1 MDWKKLFLASMVL
14 TGWLTITAQEDN
26 RSLLNDL
33 DYKVEFQSSVSDGQ
47 TPLWLNANK
56 HGLSSLDEVNGYLR
70 GMVERPLTA
79 DSARQWGI
87 GYAMDLVAP
96 LHYTSNFIIQQA
108 FVEARWKKGVVTI
121 GSKEWPMELKNNI
134 LSTGSQTLGINA
146 RPVPQ
151 VRLALPDYWSIPGTK
166 NWLALKGHIAYGK
179 TTDDHWQK
187 DFVEP
192 HQRYTEGT
200 LYHSK
205 AGYLKIG
212 PKNLTVEVG
221 LEMACQFGGKTF
233 MDENGRQ
240 VVITNASDMK
250 SFVNAFLPGGAGSD
264 EVTSDY
270 KNAEGNQLGS
280 WVMRVNYDANDW
292 SLGVYADHFF
302 EDHSAMFQL
311 SADDYQT
318 GSNWQE
324 KNTNRFFLYDLK
336 DMMIGAELNLKR
348 NNWLRTIVMEYIYTK
363 YQSGPL
369 YHDHSPYIGSHICG
383 MDNYY
388 NHHLYSCWQHWG
400 QVIGNPLY
408 RSPIYNNG
416 DISVKN
422 NRFVAWHVGLAGN
435 PLSVLSYRLLA
446 TYQTGYGSYNE
457 PMIPKQYLCSVLA
470 ECSYR
475 LKHSWKVS
483 CGFGFDSGKLLGE
496 NYGVQLTITKT
507 GIL

>member
-1 MDWKKLFLASMVL
+1 MRRFLL
-14 TGWLTITAQEDN
+14 TFIILAALSLNAQEDS

-70 GMVERPLTA
+70 GMVERPLVA
-79 DSARQWGI
+79 DSARNWGI
-87 GYAMDLVAP
+87 GYALDLVAP

-108 FVEARWKKGVVTI
+108 FIEARWKKGVVTV
-121 GSKEWPMELKNNI
+121 GSKEFPMELKNNE

-151 VRLALPDYWSIPGTK
+151 VRLALPDYWIIPGTK

-187 DFVEP
+187 DFTDI

-212 PKNLTVEVG
+212 PKNLTVVVG
-221 LEMACQFGGKTF
+221 LEMACQFGGKTIKE
-233 MDENGRQ
+233 ENGNQ
-240 VVITNASDMK
+240 VVVTNASDMK
-250 SFVNAFLPGGAGSD
+250 SFVNAFLPGGSGSD
-264 EVTSDY
+264 EETSDF

-280 WVMRVNYDANDW
+280 WVMRVDYDAKDW
-292 SLGVYADHFF
+292 SVGVYADHFF
-302 EDHSAMFQL
+302 EDHSAMFHL
-311 SADDYQT
+311 SANDY
-318 GSNWQE
+318 GVGDAWQQ
-324 KNTNRFFLYDLK
+324 KQSNRFFLYDLK
-336 DMMIGAELNLKR
+336 DILLGTELNLKH
-348 NNWLRTIVMEYIYTK
+348 NDWLRTIVLEYVYTK

-369 YHDHSPYIGSHICG
+369 YHDHTPLISGHVCG

-388 NHHLYSCWQHWG
+388 NHHLYTGWQHWG
-400 QVIGNPLY
+400 QVMGNPLY
-408 RSPIYNNG
+408 RSPIYNKDG
-416 DISVKN
+416 DISVKD

-435 PLSVLSYRLLA
+435 PLSALSYRLLA
-446 TYQTGYGSYNE
+446 TYQTGYGTYNE
-457 PMIPKQYLCSVLA
+457 PMIPKQYLCSVLT
-470 ECSYR
+470 ECSYHLR
-475 LKHSWKVS
+475 NSWKVS
-483 CGFGFDSGKLLGE
+483 CGLGFDSGKLLG
-496 NYGVQLTITKT
+496 NNWGVQLTITKT

>member
-1 MDWKKLFLASMVL
+1 MRRFLLTFIILTTVL
-14 TGWLTITAQEDN
+14 TANAQEN
-26 RSLLNDL
+26 LLKDL
-33 DYKVEFQSSVSDGQ
+33 DYKVEFQSSVSDGH

-56 HGLSSLDEVNGYLR
+56 HGLSSLDAVNGYLR
-70 GMVERPLTA
+70 GMVERPLAT
-79 DSARQWGI
+79 DSARNWGV

-108 FVEARWKKGVVTI
+108 FIEARWKKGVVTV
-121 GSKEWPMELKNNI
+121 GSKEWQMELKNNE
-134 LSTGSQTLGINA
+134 LSSGSQTLGVNA

-151 VRLALPDYWSIPGTK
+151 VRLALPDYWNIPGTK
-166 NWLALKGHIAYGK
+166 NWLALKGHVAYGK

-187 DFVEP
+187 DFVAP

-212 PKNLTVEVG
+212 PKNLTVELG
-221 LEMACQFGGKTF
+221 LEMACQFGGKTIKE
-233 MDENGRQ
+233 ENGQQ

-264 EVTSDY
+264 EVTSDF

-280 WVMRVNYDANDW
+280 WVMRVNYDAQDW
-292 SLGVYADHFF
+292 SLGIYADHFF

-311 SADDYQT
+311 SADDYKT
-318 GSNWQE
+318 GADWQE
-324 KNTNRFFLYDLK
+324 KNSERFFLYDLK
-336 DMMIGAELNLKR
+336 DMMIGTELNLKR
-348 NNWLRTIVMEYIYTK
+348 NNWLRTIVLEYIYTK

-369 YHDHSPYIGSHICG
+369 YHDHTQYIGSHICG

-388 NHHLYSCWQHWG
+388 NHHLYTGWQHWG
-400 QVIGNPLY
+400 QVMGNPLY
-408 RSPIYNNG
+408 RSPIYNKDG

-422 NRFVAWHVGLAGN
+422 NRFVAWHLGLSGN
-435 PLSVLSYRLLA
+435 PLLPLSYRLLA

-475 LKHSWKVS
+475 LKNNWKIS
-483 CGFGFDSGKLLGE
+483 CGLGFDSGKLLGE
-496 NYGVQLTITKT
+496 NYGIQLTITKT

>member
-87 GYAMDLVAP
+87 GYAVDFVAP
-96 LHYTSNFIIQQA
+96 LHYTSDFIIQQA

-121 GSKEWPMELKNNI
+121 GSKEWPMELKNNK

-151 VRLALPDYWSIPGTK
+151 VRLALPDYWTIPGTR

-187 DFVEP
+187 DFVES

-388 NHHLYSCWQHWG
+388 NHHLYSSWQHWG